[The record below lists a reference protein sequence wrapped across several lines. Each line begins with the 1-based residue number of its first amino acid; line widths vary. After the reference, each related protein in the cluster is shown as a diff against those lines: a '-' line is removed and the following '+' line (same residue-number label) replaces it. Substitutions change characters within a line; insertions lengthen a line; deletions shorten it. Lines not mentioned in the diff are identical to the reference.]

1 MKMTYIFITN
11 YNCDHS
17 HNIHLVC
24 LSHPGNLAVSH
35 PSNIPPATQ
44 PFIHMYLPR
53 SHYPRSIAHS
63 SQTTSTPHQSTS
75 VQALDLLHT
84 FWPSPCPDA
93 AGLWDKRSSCYN
105 IINLCSQILLSSLL
119 CSWDP
124 VSIGCRMACQHDPV
138 GECWQVCGI
147 LLVFTGMWHLDRR
160 EERELL
166 SLWGVAEGI
175 NPFHTACHTHVTGI
189 HSTCI

>member
-1 MKMTYIFITN
+1 MYLGAAQSNWISHTTHIGYVTCVWQAVWNGLIPSATPHKPCFLNTRSPLIQTLIHLSIFILPPL
-11 YNCDHS
+11 S
-17 HNIHLVC
+17 QQVC

-93 AGLWDKRSSCYN
+93 AGLWDKSNYIN
-105 IINLCSQILLSSLL
+105 ISIIGKIN
-119 CSWDP
+119 
-124 VSIGCRMACQHDPV
+124 
-138 GECWQVCGI
+138 
-147 LLVFTGMWHLDRR
+147 
-160 EERELL
+160 
-166 SLWGVAEGI
+166 
-175 NPFHTACHTHVTGI
+175 
-189 HSTCI
+189 STYM